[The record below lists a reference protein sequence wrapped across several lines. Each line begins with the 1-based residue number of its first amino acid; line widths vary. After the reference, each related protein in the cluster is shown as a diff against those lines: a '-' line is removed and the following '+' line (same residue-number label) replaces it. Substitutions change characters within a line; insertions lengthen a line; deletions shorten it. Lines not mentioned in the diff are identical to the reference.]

1 MITGLI
7 YKHDILSRI
16 NPLMRYTDTGRII
29 NDINTAPEIKAID
42 GYSIDDLVKLSAICR
57 AANIAPEEV
66 PQLFENMT
74 RIYEIIQQEQQRM
87 FEDAIRRILH
97 NDRP

>member
-1 MITGLI
+1 MTDLI

-29 NDINTAPEIKAID
+29 NDINTVPEVKTID
-42 GYSIDDLVKLSAICR
+42 GYSIDDLVKLSAICK

-66 PQLFENMT
+66 PQLLNNME
-74 RIYEIIQQEQQRM
+74 RIIDIVYQEHHRM
-87 FEDAIRRILH
+87 LEDAIRRILH